1 MMDTTKRPTPHAL
14 NVTRSQSP
22 RSMRSRFKT
31 IPLLV
36 AMMAAV
42 TLWTGCEDTVNP
54 FVEEDRYFTVFGY
67 LDTAT
72 DEQYL
77 RVIPLR
83 TDFAALEAGQI
94 DANVTTVEQET
105 GRTIA
110 WRDSLIT
117 FDDGSS
123 GHVFVSNFRPIPGW
137 TYNLTV
143 AREDGKRAEATTTI
157 PVVGGVELDEPTI
170 SVAAVF
176 QKIRWDNVDFPPF
189 RVEVWYRFLNASPGQ
204 PFLDAVIPYGNV
216 GDLYGQVFQGNK
228 WEVLVRLTD
237 DKEEVTK
244 ALGVSDDAAPFL
256 MSVGMR
262 LTMTSDSWRP
272 PDGVFDPEVL
282 VQPGTFS
289 NIDAGF
295 GFFGSVNQYT
305 YEWTLEPNITQLIGY
320 TYPGKQAR

>member
-1 MMDTTKRPTPHAL
+1 MMDSTNRPTMHAADP
-14 NVTRSQSP
+14 NVQP
-22 RSMRSRFKT
+22 DRSMRSRIKT
-31 IPLLV
+31 LPLLV
-36 AMMAAV
+36 AMMAAAM
-42 TLWTGCEDTVNP
+42 LWTGCEDTVNP
-54 FVEEDRYFTVFGY
+54 FVEEDRYFTLFGY

-83 TDFAALEAGQI
+83 TDFAALEAGEI
-94 DANVTTVEQET
+94 DATVTTTEVET
-105 GRTIA
+105 GRSIV

-117 FDDGSS
+117 FDDGST
-123 GHVFVSNFRPIPGW
+123 GHIFVSNFRPIPGW

-157 PVVGGVELDEPTI
+157 PVVDGVELDEPTI

-216 GDLYGQVFQGNK
+216 GDLYGQLVQGDK
-228 WEVLVRLTD
+228 WEVLVRLTA

-244 ALGVSDDAAPFL
+244 ELGVSDDAQPFL

-272 PDGVFDPEVL
+272 PDGVFDREVL

-289 NIDAGF
+289 NVDGGF
-295 GFFGSVNQYT
+295 GFFGSVNQFS
-305 YEWTLEPNITQLIGY
+305 YEWTLEPNITELIGY
-320 TYPGKQAR
+320 TYPGKRSQ

>member
-1 MMDTTKRPTPHAL
+1 MDTTNRPAQKAISERSVQATPY
-14 NVTRSQSP
+14 
-22 RSMRSRFKT
+22 MRSRFNRFT
-31 IPLLV
+31 MLV
-36 AMMAAV
+36 ALLAAV

-54 FVEEDRYFTVFGY
+54 FVEEDRYFTLFGY

-72 DEQYL
+72 DQQYL

-83 TDFAALEAGQI
+83 TDFASLEAGEI
-94 DANVTTVEQET
+94 DAAVTTVEVET
-105 GRTIA
+105 GRTFT

-123 GHVFVSNFRPIPGW
+123 GHIFRADFQPVPGW
-137 TYNLTV
+137 TYDLTV
-143 AREDGKRAEATTTI
+143 ARQDGKRAEASTTI
-157 PVVGGVELDEPTI
+157 PLVTGVELDDPTI

-189 RVEVWYRFLNASPGQ
+189 RVEVWYRFLNFSPTE

-216 GDLYGQVFQGNK
+216 GDLYGQVVQGDK
-228 WEVLVRLTD
+228 WEVLVRLTA

-244 ALGVSDDAAPFL
+244 ELGVSDDAEPFL

-262 LTMTSDSWRP
+262 LTMTSESWRP
-272 PDGVFDPEVL
+272 PDGVFDREVL

-289 NIDAGF
+289 NVEGGF

-305 YEWTLEPNITQLIGY
+305 HEWTLEPNITSLIGY
-320 TYPGKQAR
+320 TYPGKQAD